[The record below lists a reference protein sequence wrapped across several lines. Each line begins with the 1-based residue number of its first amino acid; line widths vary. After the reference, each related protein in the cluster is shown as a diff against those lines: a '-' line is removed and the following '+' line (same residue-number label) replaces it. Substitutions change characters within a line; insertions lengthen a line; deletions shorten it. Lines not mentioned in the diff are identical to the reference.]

1 MIDII
6 KKSMRGMLIY
16 TIVILVIGIIF
27 AIAPAKSID
36 VMTGFIAVVSMLL
49 GGYFIFD
56 YIRTPN
62 ERKLLS
68 FSLAF
73 GIVLIGVGLF
83 LFLKKDAL
91 TNLITVLVGI
101 CLIVKAI
108 YKFQIAI
115 NIRKLTKNWKYNLLV
130 AALTFTMGLILVIYP
145 SEAAETFL
153 RIVGIVIAL
162 GAIGELV
169 ETAYV
174 MGSIKEMNAHPMQTT
189 TPTVQNEVQELPYTE
204 K

>member
-1 MIDII
+1 MMDII

-145 SEAAETFL
+145 SESAETFL

-174 MGSIKEMNAHPMQTT
+174 MGSIKEMNTPAPQQT